1 MSAIGWLQI
10 MDPYQTLRL
19 VVSIV
24 QERTLLVQVEG
35 AASGILCRL
44 VVGEVFGLLAVSS
57 KLEHLCGISDRHML
71 DLVFQLEVIDHGVA
85 LLAGRLDT

>member
-1 MSAIGWLQI
+1 

-24 QERTLLVQVEG
+24 RGSFPYIGQERALLVQVEG

-57 KLEHLCGISDRHML
+57 KLEHLCGISNRHML